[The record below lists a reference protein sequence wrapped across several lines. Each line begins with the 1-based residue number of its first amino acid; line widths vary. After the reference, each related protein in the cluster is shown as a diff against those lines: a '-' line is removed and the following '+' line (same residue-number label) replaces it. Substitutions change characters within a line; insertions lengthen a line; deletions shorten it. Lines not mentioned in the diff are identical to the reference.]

1 MMARA
6 KRFSETTIVI
16 GDSPHQHRLPVDC
29 LLARSSTMRTCT
41 STATPTELATDAAVA
56 SVAAQQHVGFVNV
69 TGWFCAHG
77 AGAAVMCP
85 MVVNRTITWID
96 LGHISQTYGAEL
108 ATAFRNAFR
117 RELFR

>member
-16 GDSPHQHRLPVDC
+16 GDSPHQHRQPVDC
-29 LLARSSTMRTCT
+29 LLARSATMRTCT
-41 STATPTELATDAAVA
+41 STATSSELATDAAVA
-56 SVAAQQHVGFVNV
+56 SAAAKQRVGFMNV
-69 TGWFCAHG
+69 TGWFCARG